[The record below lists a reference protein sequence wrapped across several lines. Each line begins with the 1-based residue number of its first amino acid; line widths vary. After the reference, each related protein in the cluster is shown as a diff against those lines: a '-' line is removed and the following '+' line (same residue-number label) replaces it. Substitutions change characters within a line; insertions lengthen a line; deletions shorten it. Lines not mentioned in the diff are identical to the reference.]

1 MINVIKT
8 NDKNNMGIE
17 KKWDNKLDMEELI
30 YPVCYIWLWKNMM
43 SSKSSIHSLCFSVA
57 EDFQNNFLW
66 SLKIFQ
72 KSAKCALGSVSTIR
86 KKV

>member
-30 YPVCYIWLWKNMM
+30 YPVCYI
-43 SSKSSIHSLCFSVA
+43 
-57 EDFQNNFLW
+57 
-66 SLKIFQ
+66 
-72 KSAKCALGSVSTIR
+72 
-86 KKV
+86 